1 MAISGRPAAAGDLR
15 ISFNQLTARD
25 LPLAAA
31 ARAARESGFD
41 GFGVLPSTIAEHGV
55 NGVRSVLD
63 GEGLQPTSV
72 CAFIGLIDP
81 SPVARAERMA
91 KAERF
96 LAHAAEL
103 GVPLVVVVG
112 GPSAGLGRRDAWNQA
127 FTAIDTLLRRA
138 AREGAD
144 LLVEPLHPVLISD
157 SVATSVADAL
167 ALVEQRQAGGIVVDT
182 WHVWWDSRL
191 RERLLDAG
199 SRARIVHLSDW
210 AAGPAGSLD
219 RALPGEGC
227 ADVPAICADL
237 LDAGFDGWWE
247 LEILSE
253 TLWAGDQVA
262 LVRAS
267 YESALR
273 TLEKA
278 LSMAAKS
285 NENVEFMR

>member
-1 MAISGRPAAAGDLR
+1 MSIPGGPAVAADLR

-25 LPLAAA
+25 LPLATA

-41 GFGVLPSTIAEHGV
+41 GFGVLPSAIAEHGV

-81 SPVARAERMA
+81 SPAVRAERMA
-91 KAERF
+91 KAERC

-112 GPSAGLGRRDAWNQA
+112 GPRATLGRREAWNQA
-127 FTAIDTLLRRA
+127 AAAVDMLLRRA

-144 LLVEPLHPVLISD
+144 LLVEPLHPVLVNE

-167 ALVEQRQAGGIVVDT
+167 TLVEQGQTGGIVVDT

-191 RERLLDAG
+191 REHLLEAG
-199 SRARIVHLSDW
+199 SRTRIVHLSDW
-210 AAGPAGSLD
+210 AAGPAGNLD
-219 RALPGEGC
+219 RALPGDGC
-227 ADVPAICADL
+227 ADVPAICRDL
-237 LDAGFDGWWE
+237 LTAGFDGWWE

-253 TLWAGDQVA
+253 TLWAGDQIS

-267 YESALR
+267 YASALR

-278 LSMAAKS
+278 LSMAATT
-285 NENVEFMR
+285 NEHVESMQ